1 MNKKLF
7 SGLCAGLLLM
17 AGIVSAKASDLTADL
32 KEPGKLVV
40 AVYNNFPPFSDGG
53 KGIDADL
60 GRALGERLGLA
71 VEIMGFNAGEEMADD
86 LRNSVWKGH
95 YLNGRTADVMMHVP
109 VDKVL
114 QDGNPQVKIFGAY
127 HREVIGIA
135 RDQRRVQQIL
145 GPAGLEAFTREKIG
159 VEGQTIAD
167 AYLLGAFGGRLK
179 DNVVHFKSVPLAAAA
194 LKAGEIA
201 AVMAPIS
208 ELEAA
213 LQGRPDTL
221 VIAPFGG
228 KLIGV
233 EGWSQG
239 MAVKK
244 DHAQLAAELDKALAA
259 LVADGTVKKIY
270 ARYGVTWH
278 KGEGE

>member
-1 MNKKLF
+1 MNKKLL
-7 SGLCAGLLLM
+7 SGLCAALLLL
-17 AGIVSAKASDLTADL
+17 AGTARASDFSADL

-40 AVYNNFPPFSDGG
+40 AVYNNFPPFSDAG

-86 LRNSVWKGH
+86 LRNVVWKGH

-109 VDKVL
+109 VDQIL
-114 QDGNPQVKIFGAY
+114 QKGNPQVKIFGAY

-159 VEGQTIAD
+159 VEGQTISD

-179 DNVVHFKSVPLAAAA
+179 DNVVHFKSVPQAAAA
-194 LKAGEIA
+194 LRAGEIS

-221 VIAPFGG
+221 VIAPYGG
-228 KLIGV
+228 PVIAV

-239 MAVKK
+239 MAVTK
-244 DHAQLAAELDKALAA
+244 DHPQLAAALDKVLTD
-259 LVADGTVKKIY
+259 LVADGTVKKLY
-270 ARYGVTWH
+270 AKYGVTWH

>member
-1 MNKKLF
+1 MNKQLF

-17 AGIVSAKASDLTADL
+17 AGIATAKASDLAADL

-40 AVYNNFPPFSDGG
+40 AVYNDFPPFSDNG
-53 KGIDADL
+53 KGIDVDL

-71 VEIMGFNAGEEMADD
+71 TEIMGFKAGEEMSDD

-114 QDGNPQVKIFGAY
+114 QQGNPQVKIFGAY

-135 RDQRRVQQIL
+135 RDQRRVPQIL

-179 DNVVHFKSVPLAAAA
+179 DNVVHFKSVTEAAAA
-194 LKAGEIA
+194 LKKGEIA

-213 LQGRPDTL
+213 LQGHPDTL
-221 VIAPFGG
+221 VVAPFGG
-228 KLIGV
+228 KLISV

-244 DHAQLAAELDKALAA
+244 DHTQLAAALDTALSAM
-259 LVADGTVKKIY
+259 VADGTVKKIY
-270 ARYGVTWH
+270 AKYGVTWH